1 MEYHWYEDYWTM
13 PRNLPKGHQFFIGY
27 YQAQRAIRF
36 HVENIHTD
44 QSVFLSTWLLDNG
57 YRVFLHFKS
66 GIVTELKLG
75 DNPPP
80 GGRINSPKNLE
91 GLRTQGI
98 ENRGS
103 TSVLARFIRLSRQRT
118 RHSCSCRICAAQ

>member
-27 YQAQRAIRF
+27 YQTQRAKRF
-36 HVENIHTD
+36 RVENIHTD
-44 QSVFLSTWLLDNG
+44 QSVFLTTWLLDNG

-80 GGRINSPKNLE
+80 VGRIDSPKNLE
-91 GLRTQGI
+91 GL
-98 ENRGS
+98 
-103 TSVLARFIRLSRQRT
+103 LLSGCLGKL
-118 RHSCSCRICAAQ
+118 SE

>member
-1 MEYHWYEDYWTM
+1 MSALKRRADYGVSLVRRLLAM

-27 YQAQRAIRF
+27 YQTQRAKRF
-36 HVENIHTD
+36 RVENIHTD

-80 GGRINSPKNLE
+80 VGRIDSPKNLE
-91 GLRTQGI
+91 GL
-98 ENRGS
+98 
-103 TSVLARFIRLSRQRT
+103 LLSGCLGKL
-118 RHSCSCRICAAQ
+118 SE